1 MRLSRR
7 RVVLGVVSAVVSAGC
22 LGGRSLRQPFD
33 LRIENLDSRPR
44 ELSVAVDRV
53 AEETVYE
60 ERHRLDAGEQ
70 VAESAVVE
78 TPGRYRIIATDVT
91 TDTERTA
98 ERDVELTTGGPF
110 CGWFS
115 VRVDSESVTA
125 AVPRCPDGSANRN
138 GSVNR
143 TDPTP

>member
-1 MRLSRR
+1 MRLYRR
-7 RVVLGVVSAVVSAGC
+7 RVVLGLLSVVVSAGC
-22 LGGRSLRQPFD
+22 LNRSSLSQPFD

-44 ELSVAVDRV
+44 ELSVVVDRV
-53 AEETVYE
+53 TEETVYD

-70 VAESAVVE
+70 LTEPAVVE

-91 TDTERTA
+91 TDTERAA
-98 ERDVELTTGGPF
+98 ERDVELTSGRPF

-125 AVPRCPDGSANRN
+125 AVPRCPDDTDEPT
-138 GSVNR
+138 NR
-143 TDPTP
+143 TDPNV